1 MSKLRLIIVIINL
14 NFAVRFNLSS
24 KLLIQKT
31 IMKQEK
37 SSIFES
43 HFMKMTFL
51 VLFLLCAAM
60 TYAQNNKVTGRVV
73 DAQGEP
79 VIGAS
84 VVVKGQQKGVVTDVD
99 GNFTIDAAKG
109 ETLQFSYI
117 GYRTVQK
124 AVNKSTMDVIMTED
138 ANVLNE
144 VIATG
149 YGAVSRKNLTTA
161 IDKVKGDDVIK
172 TGTTNMSQMLMG
184 RAAGLQATV
193 SSAQPG
199 GGVSINIRGGG
210 EPLYVVDGVVMPAD
224 ALEGSTGGTNTVMPS
239 SVNRSG
245 LAGLNPEDIES
256 IVVLKDA
263 SAAIYGINAANGV
276 ILITTKSGKKGKMK
290 VSYEG
295 SLSMVRNYKYIKQ
308 LNATDFMNY
317 VNVFKKEQYLYNNQ
331 MVPYGPNAYDG
342 GNDDAYTAAQIS
354 GAQNMDWASYIL
366 KKGSISA
373 HNVTIQGGTDRL
385 TYYLSGNYYQQNGT
399 VANSAYERFV
409 LRANI
414 GAQVFKW
421 LKVTTSLNYNKNNN
435 NNGLVGG
442 TSSGRGA
449 QASGALTA
457 ALSYPSNL
465 PLRNEDGQYYAFST
479 IPNPVGMLAMTNLS
493 YSDGFNANFTFD
505 FTIIPEML
513 TARALYGY
521 NKEHAKRDVYIPSD
535 VYFDQMYKARGSL
548 QNIER
553 DNSTLE
559 AMISFDHSF
568 LNNALSLNAVIGM
581 GRYFSN
587 GSGLGVSYNEINDII
602 GNDNIAAASGDI
614 KPSSNSW
621 ANEKRSQFGRF
632 SLDILDRYVLAGTLR
647 RDGTDKFFKD
657 KKYNWFPSASVAW
670 KIYNEKFMEN
680 VKWVNMLK
688 LRASYGQTGNDNL
701 GSTLYGAYSASGN
714 QVAFDNNATKYVAYY
729 LSSKDYPDVTW
740 EKTIMKNIGLDYS
753 ILKDRVYGSF
763 DYFWN
768 DVTDMLGYA
777 ATEGMSMFASRP
789 INGGHIRRYGWDATL
804 NTVNVVT
811 PDFRW
816 TSMLTLSHYN
826 SIWKEHFPNTYFEE
840 YRQQENEPVNAL
852 YFYRTDGIINS
863 DKSNMPAHQPKD
875 FQYPGCPII
884 KDLNGDG
891 EITTADVDMVNVIP
905 ALYWGFGNTFNYKN
919 WDLNIFIY
927 SQLGLKKYNYSYD
940 WTDGRE
946 LANQTTNQST
956 IISDVYNSQ
965 TNPNGTLPGIAF
977 RLSNVS
983 LPGGAG
989 TDVYYQNANFLRV
1002 RNITLGYT
1010 FDARTL
1016 GSLSKYIQSIRLYAD
1031 AQNPFTITS
1040 FKNFDPEVTTGGGYK
1055 GGKAEYPMTRT
1066 FSFGLK
1072 ATF

>member
-1 MSKLRLIIVIINL
+1 
-14 NFAVRFNLSS
+14 
-24 KLLIQKT
+24 
-31 IMKQEK
+31 MKQRK
-37 SSIFES
+37 PLGNLYQ
-43 HFMKMTFL
+43 KVTFL
-51 VLFLLCAAM
+51 FLFLICASL

-84 VVVKGQQKGVVTDVD
+84 VVVKGQSKGVVTDVD
-99 GNFTIDAAKG
+99 GNFTIDANKG

-117 GYRTVQK
+117 GFRTEQK
-124 AVNKSTMDVIMTED
+124 AVSKNTMDVVMTED

-199 GGVSINIRGGG
+199 GGVSLTIRGGG
-210 EPLYVVDGVVMPAD
+210 EPLYVVDGVVMPSD
-224 ALEGSTGGTNTVMPS
+224 ALEGSSGGTTTVLPS
-239 SVNRSG
+239 SINRSG

-256 IVVLKDA
+256 IEVLKDA

-295 SLSMVRNYKYIKQ
+295 SLSTVSNYKYIESLGAQ
-308 LNATDFMNY
+308 DFMNY
-317 VNVFKKEQYLYNNQ
+317 VNVFKKEQYLYNNK
-331 MVPYGPNAYDG
+331 MAPYGPNAYDG
-342 GNDDAYTAAQIS
+342 GNDDAYTAQQMANS
-354 GAQNMDWASYIL
+354 PNTDWAGNIL
-366 KKGSISA
+366 KNGSISS
-373 HNVTIQGGTDRL
+373 HNVTIQGGADRL
-385 TYYLSGNYYQQNGT
+385 TYYLSGNYYKQEGT

-409 LRANI
+409 LRANVSAEI
-414 GAQVFKW
+414 FKW
-421 LKVTTSLNYNKNNN
+421 LKVTTTLNYNKNNN
-435 NNGLVGG
+435 WNGLVGG

-457 ALSYPSNL
+457 ALSYPTNL
-465 PLRNEDGQYYAFST
+465 PMKNEDGSYYAFST
-479 IPNPVGMLAMTNLS
+479 IPNPVGMLDITNNS
-493 YSDGFNANFTFD
+493 YSNGFNANFAFD

-521 NKEHAKRDVYIPSD
+521 NKEHAKRDVYIPSN
-535 VYFDQMYKARGSL
+535 VYFDQMYKSRGSL
-548 QNIER
+548 QRIER
-553 DNSTLE
+553 ENSTLE
-559 AMISFDHSF
+559 ATLSFDHSF
-568 LNNALSLNAVIGM
+568 LDHALSLNAVVGM

-587 GSGLGVSYNEINDII
+587 GSSLGVAYNEINDII
-602 GNDNIAAASGDI
+602 GNDNISAASGDI
-614 KPSSNSW
+614 KPSSNAW
-621 ANEKRSQFGRF
+621 GNEKRSQFGRF
-632 SLDILDRYVLAGTLR
+632 SLDILDKYVIAGTLR

-657 KKYNWFPSASVAW
+657 KKYCWFPSASVAW

-688 LRASYGQTGNDNL
+688 LRASYGETGNDNL

-740 EKTIMKNIGLDYS
+740 EKTVMKNIGIDFS
-753 ILKDRVYGSF
+753 ILKDRLFGSF

-777 ATEGMSMFASRP
+777 ATEGLSMFASRP

-804 NTVNVVT
+804 NSVNIVT

-816 TSMLTLSHYN
+816 TTMLTLSHYN

-891 EITTADVDMVNVIP
+891 EITTADVDMVNVVP
-905 ALYWGFGNTFNYKN
+905 ALYWGLGNTFYYKN

-927 SQLGLKKYNYSYD
+927 SQLGLKKYNYSFD
-940 WTDGRE
+940 WSDGRE

-956 IISDVYNSQ
+956 IIADVYNSQ
-965 TNPNGTLPGIAF
+965 TNPNGALPGIAF

-989 TDVYYQNANFLRV
+989 TDVYYQNADFLRV

-1010 FDARTL
+1010 FDARSL
-1016 GSLSKYIQSIRLYAD
+1016 GKLSKYIQSIRLYGD
-1031 AQNPFTITS
+1031 AQNLFTITS
-1040 FKNFDPEVTTGGGYK
+1040 FKNFDPEVQTGGGYK

-1066 FSFGLK
+1066 FSLGLK
-1072 ATF
+1072 VQF

>member
-1 MSKLRLIIVIINL
+1 
-14 NFAVRFNLSS
+14 
-24 KLLIQKT
+24 
-31 IMKQEK
+31 MKQTK
-37 SSIFES
+37 RFFWNS
-43 HFMKMTFL
+43 
-51 VLFLLCAAM
+51 LFLKTMLLTFSTICVLE
-60 TYAQNNKVTGRVV
+60 TYAQNNKVKGRVV
-73 DAQGEP
+73 DVQGEP

-84 VVVKGQQKGVVTDVD
+84 VIIKGQQKGVVTDID
-99 GNFTIDAAKG
+99 GNYSIDVAKG

-117 GYRTVQK
+117 GFRSVQK
-124 AVNKSTMDVIMTED
+124 VADKPTVDVVMTED

-149 YGAVSRKNLTTA
+149 YGAVTRKNLTTA

-199 GGVSINIRGGG
+199 GGVNINIRGGG
-210 EPLYVVDGVVMPAD
+210 EPLYVVDGVVMPST
-224 ALEGSTGGTNTVMPS
+224 ALEGSSGGSATVMPS

-245 LAGLNPEDIES
+245 LVGLNPEDIES
-256 IVVLKDA
+256 IEVLKDA

-295 SLSMVRNYKYIKQ
+295 SFSMVRNYKYIKS

-317 VNVFKKEQYLYNNQ
+317 VNVFKKEQYLYNNK

-342 GNDDAYTAAQIS
+342 GNDDAYTSEQINN
-354 GAQNMDWASYIL
+354 AQNTDWVSYIL
-366 KKGSISA
+366 KNGGISS

-385 TYYLSGNYYQQNGT
+385 TYYLSGNYYHQDGT
-399 VANSAYERFV
+399 VTNSSYERYV

-414 GAQVFKW
+414 GAQVCKW
-421 LKVTTSLNYNKNNN
+421 LKLSTTINYNKNNN

-449 QASGALTA
+449 EASGALTA
-457 ALSYPSNL
+457 ALSYPSTL
-465 PLRNEDGQYYAFST
+465 PLRDEDGKYYAFST
-479 IPNPVGMLAMTNLS
+479 IPNPVGMLAMTNRS
-493 YSDGFNANFTFD
+493 YSDGFNANFAFD

-513 TARALYGY
+513 TARVLYGY

-535 VYFDQMYKARGSL
+535 VYFDQIYKARGSL
-548 QNIER
+548 NNIER

-559 AMISFDHSF
+559 ATISFDYSF
-568 LNNALSLNAVIGM
+568 LNNALSVNVVAGM
-581 GRYFSN
+581 GRYLSN
-587 GSGLGVSYNEINDII
+587 GTGLGVTYNDINDVL
-602 GNDNIAAASGDI
+602 GNDNISAATGEI
-614 KPSSNSW
+614 KPTSNRWS
-621 ANEKRSQFGRF
+621 NEKRSQFGRF
-632 SLDILDRYVLAGTLR
+632 SIDILDRYVLAATLR
-647 RDGTDKFFKD
+647 RDGADKFFKD
-657 KKYNWFPSASVAW
+657 KKYSWFPSASVAW

-680 VKWVNMLK
+680 VRWVNMLK

-701 GSTLYGAYSASGN
+701 GSILYGAYSASGN
-714 QVAFDNNATKYVAYY
+714 KVAFDNNSTKYVAYY

-740 EKTIMKNIGLDYS
+740 EKTIMKNIGLDFS
-753 ILKDRVYGSF
+753 IMKDRIYGSF

-768 DVTDMLGYA
+768 DVTNMLGYA
-777 ATEGMSMFASRP
+777 ATEGLSMFASRP

-826 SIWKEHFPNTYFEE
+826 SIWKEQFPNTYFQD
-840 YRQQENEPVNAL
+840 YRRQENEPVNAL

-863 DKSNMPAHQPKD
+863 DKSNMPTHQPVD

-891 EITTADVDMVNVIP
+891 EITTADVDMVNVVP

-919 WDLNIFIY
+919 WDLNIFVY
-927 SQLGLKKYNYSYD
+927 SQIGLKKYNYSYD
-940 WTDGRE
+940 WSDGRE

-956 IISDVYNSQ
+956 IIGDAYNSQ

-983 LPGGAG
+983 LPGGVG
-989 TDVYYQNANFLRV
+989 TDVYYRRIGQIA
-1002 RNITLGYT
+1002 G
-1010 FDARTL
+1010 
-1016 GSLSKYIQSIRLYAD
+1016 
-1031 AQNPFTITS
+1031 
-1040 FKNFDPEVTTGGGYK
+1040 
-1055 GGKAEYPMTRT
+1055 
-1066 FSFGLK
+1066 
-1072 ATF
+1072 

>member
-1 MSKLRLIIVIINL
+1 
-14 NFAVRFNLSS
+14 
-24 KLLIQKT
+24 
-31 IMKQEK
+31 MKQRK
-37 SSIFES
+37 PLGNLYQ
-43 HFMKMTFL
+43 KVTFL
-51 VLFLLCAAM
+51 FLFLICASL

-84 VVVKGQQKGVVTDVD
+84 VVVKGQSKGVVTDVD
-99 GNFTIDAAKG
+99 GNFTIDANKG

-117 GYRTVQK
+117 GFRTEQK
-124 AVNKSTMDVIMTED
+124 AVSKNTMDVVMTED

-199 GGVSINIRGGG
+199 GGVSLTIRGGG
-210 EPLYVVDGVVMPAD
+210 EPLYVVDGVVMPSD
-224 ALEGSTGGTNTVMPS
+224 ALEGSSGGTTTVLPS
-239 SVNRSG
+239 SINRSG

-256 IVVLKDA
+256 IEVLKDA

-295 SLSMVRNYKYIKQ
+295 SLSTVSNYKYIESLGAQ
-308 LNATDFMNY
+308 DFMNY
-317 VNVFKKEQYLYNNQ
+317 VNVFKKEQYLYNNK
-331 MVPYGPNAYDG
+331 MAPYGPNAYDG
-342 GNDDAYTAAQIS
+342 GNDDAYTAQQMANS
-354 GAQNMDWASYIL
+354 PNTDWAGNIL
-366 KKGSISA
+366 KNGSISS
-373 HNVTIQGGTDRL
+373 HNVTIQGGADRL
-385 TYYLSGNYYQQNGT
+385 TYYLSGNYYKQEGT

-409 LRANI
+409 LRANVSAEI
-414 GAQVFKW
+414 FKW
-421 LKVTTSLNYNKNNN
+421 LKVTTTLNYNKNNN
-435 NNGLVGG
+435 WNGLVGG

-457 ALSYPSNL
+457 ALSYPTNL
-465 PLRNEDGQYYAFST
+465 PMKNGDGSYYAFST
-479 IPNPVGMLAMTNLS
+479 IPNPVGMLDITNNS
-493 YSDGFNANFTFD
+493 YSNGFNANFAFD

-521 NKEHAKRDVYIPSD
+521 NKEHAKRDVYIPSN
-535 VYFDQMYKARGSL
+535 VYFDQMYKSRGSL
-548 QNIER
+548 QRIER
-553 DNSTLE
+553 ENSTLE
-559 AMISFDHSF
+559 ATLSFDHSF
-568 LNNALSLNAVIGM
+568 LDHALSLNAVVGM

-587 GSGLGVSYNEINDII
+587 GSSLGVAYNEINDII
-602 GNDNIAAASGDI
+602 GNDNISAASGDI
-614 KPSSNSW
+614 KPSSNAW
-621 ANEKRSQFGRF
+621 GNEKRSQFGRF
-632 SLDILDRYVLAGTLR
+632 SLDILDKYVIAGTLR

-657 KKYNWFPSASVAW
+657 KKYCWFPSASVAW

-688 LRASYGQTGNDNL
+688 LRASYGETGNDNL

-740 EKTIMKNIGLDYS
+740 EKTVMKNIGIDFS
-753 ILKDRVYGSF
+753 ILKDRLFGSF

-777 ATEGMSMFASRP
+777 ATEGLSMFASRP

-804 NTVNVVT
+804 NSVNIVT

-816 TSMLTLSHYN
+816 TTMLTLSHYN

-891 EITTADVDMVNVIP
+891 EITTADVDMVNVVP
-905 ALYWGFGNTFNYKN
+905 ALYWGLGNTFYYKN

-927 SQLGLKKYNYSYD
+927 SQLGLKKYNYSFD
-940 WTDGRE
+940 WSDGRE

-956 IISDVYNSQ
+956 IIADVYNSQ
-965 TNPNGTLPGIAF
+965 TNPNGALPGIAF

-989 TDVYYQNANFLRV
+989 TDVYYQNADFLRV

-1010 FDARTL
+1010 FDARSL
-1016 GSLSKYIQSIRLYAD
+1016 GKLSKYIQSIRLYGD
-1031 AQNPFTITS
+1031 AQNLFTITS
-1040 FKNFDPEVTTGGGYK
+1040 FKNFDPEVQTGGGYK

-1066 FSFGLK
+1066 FSLGLK
-1072 ATF
+1072 VQF

>member
-1 MSKLRLIIVIINL
+1 
-14 NFAVRFNLSS
+14 
-24 KLLIQKT
+24 
-31 IMKQEK
+31 MKQTK
-37 SSIFES
+37 GNFFQS
-43 HFMKMTFL
+43 
-51 VLFLLCAAM
+51 LFLKTLFLALSVCCALE
-60 TYAQNNKVTGRVV
+60 TFAQGNKVTGRVV

-84 VVVKGQQKGVVTDVD
+84 VMVKGQQKGVVTDID
-99 GNFTIDAAKG
+99 GNYSIDVAKG

-117 GYRTVQK
+117 GFRNVQK
-124 AVNKSTMDVIMTED
+124 VVNKATLDVVMTED

-199 GGVSINIRGGG
+199 GGVNINIRGGG
-210 EPLYVVDGVVMPAD
+210 EPLYVVDGVVMPSD
-224 ALEGSTGGTNTVMPS
+224 ALEGSSGGSATVMPS

-256 IVVLKDA
+256 IEVLKDA

-295 SLSMVRNYKYIKQ
+295 SLSMVRNYKYIES

-317 VNVFKKEQYLYNNQ
+317 VNVFKKEQYLYNNK
-331 MVPYGPNAYDG
+331 MAPYGPNTYDG
-342 GNDDAYTAAQIS
+342 GNDDAYTPDQIS
-354 GAQNMDWASYIL
+354 KAETMDWASYIL
-366 KKGSISA
+366 KNGSISS
-373 HNVTIQGGTDRL
+373 HNITIQGGADRL
-385 TYYLSGNYYQQNGT
+385 SYYLSGNYYQQDGT
-399 VANSAYERFV
+399 VANSSYERFV

-414 GAQVFKW
+414 GAQVFNW
-421 LKVTTSLNYNKNNN
+421 LKLTTTLNYNKNNN

-449 QASGALTA
+449 AASGALTA

-465 PLRNEDGQYYAFST
+465 PLRDEDGKYYAFST
-479 IPNPVGMLAMTNLS
+479 IPNPVGMLDMTNRS
-493 YSDGFNANFTFD
+493 FSDGFNATFALD

-548 QNIER
+548 NNVER
-553 DNSTLE
+553 DNSTIE
-559 AMISFDHSF
+559 ATVSFDHSF
-568 LNNALSLNAVIGM
+568 FNNALAVNVVAGM
-581 GRYFSN
+581 GRYLSA
-587 GSGLGVSYNEINDII
+587 GSGLGVTYNDINDVI
-602 GNDNIAAASGDI
+602 GNDNISAATGDV
-614 KPSSNSW
+614 KQSSDKW

-632 SLDILDRYVLAGTLR
+632 SLDILDRYVIAGTLR

-657 KKYNWFPSASVAW
+657 KKYSWFPSASVAW

-701 GSTLYGAYSASGN
+701 GSTLYGVYSASGN
-714 QVAFDNNATKYVAYY
+714 KVAFDNNSIKYVAYY

-740 EKTIMKNIGLDYS
+740 EKTIMKNVGLDFS
-753 ILKDRVYGSF
+753 VLKDRIYGSF

-777 ATEGMSMFASRP
+777 STEGLSMFASRP

-840 YRQQENEPVNAL
+840 YRQKDDEPVNAL

-863 DKSNMPAHQPKD
+863 EKSNMPVHQPKD

-884 KDLNGDG
+884 RDLNGDG
-891 EITTADVDMVNVIP
+891 EITTADVDMVNVVP
-905 ALYWGFGNTFNYKN
+905 ALYWGLGNTFYYKN
-919 WDLNIFIY
+919 WDLNIFVY

-940 WTDGRE
+940 WSDGRE
-946 LANQTTNQST
+946 LANQTSNQST
-956 IISDVYNSQ
+956 IIGDAYNSQ

-1016 GSLSKYIQSIRLYAD
+1016 GPLSKYVQSVRLYAD
-1031 AQNPFTITS
+1031 AQNPFTFTS
-1040 FKNFDPEVTTGGGYK
+1040 FDNFDPEVQTGGSYK

-1066 FSFGLK
+1066 FSFVLK
-1072 ATF
+1072 VQF

>member
-1 MSKLRLIIVIINL
+1 
-14 NFAVRFNLSS
+14 
-24 KLLIQKT
+24 
-31 IMKQEK
+31 MKQTK
-37 SSIFES
+37 GNFLVSLFLKTLLLALSIF
-43 HFMKMTFL
+43 
-51 VLFLLCAAM
+51 CASDG
-60 TYAQNNKVTGRVV
+60 YAQNNKVTGRVV

-84 VVVKGQQKGVVTDVD
+84 VMVKGQQKGVVTDLD
-99 GNFTIDAAKG
+99 GNYSIDVAKG
-109 ETLQFSYI
+109 ETLMFSYI
-117 GYRTVQK
+117 GFRPVQK
-124 AVNKSTMDVIMTED
+124 VANKPTVDVVMTED

-199 GGVSINIRGGG
+199 GGVNINIRGGG
-210 EPLYVVDGVVMPAD
+210 EPLYVVDGVVMPSS
-224 ALEGSTGGTNTVMPS
+224 ALEGSSGGSATVMPS

-256 IVVLKDA
+256 IEVLKDA

-295 SLSMVRNYKYIKQ
+295 SLSMVRNYKYIES

-317 VNVFKKEQYLYNNQ
+317 VNVFKKEQYLYNNK

-342 GNDDAYTAAQIS
+342 GNDDAYTAEQIS
-354 GAQNMDWASYIL
+354 NAQNTDWASYIL
-366 KKGSISA
+366 KNGSISS
-373 HNVTIQGGTDRL
+373 HNVTIQGGADRL
-385 TYYLSGNYYQQNGT
+385 TYYLSGNYYQQDGT
-399 VANSAYERFV
+399 VANSSYERFV

-414 GAQVFKW
+414 GAQVCKW
-421 LKVTTSLNYNKNNN
+421 LKLTTTINYNKNNN

-449 QASGALTA
+449 EASGALTA
-457 ALSYPSNL
+457 ALSYPSTL
-465 PLRNEDGQYYAFST
+465 PLRDEDGKYYAFST
-479 IPNPVGMLAMTNLS
+479 IPNPVGMLAMTNRS
-493 YSDGFNANFTFD
+493 YSDGFNANFAFD

-548 QNIER
+548 NNIER

-559 AMISFDHSF
+559 ATISFDHSF
-568 LNNALSLNAVIGM
+568 LNNALSLNVVAGM

-587 GSGLGVSYNEINDII
+587 GSGLGVTYNDINDVL
-602 GNDNIAAASGDI
+602 GNDNISAATGDI
-614 KPSSNSW
+614 KPTSDKWS
-621 ANEKRSQFGRF
+621 NEKRSQFGRF
-632 SLDILDRYVLAGTLR
+632 SIDILDRYVLAGTLR

-657 KKYNWFPSASVAW
+657 KKYSWFPSASVAW

-714 QVAFDNNATKYVAYY
+714 KVAFDNNSTKYVAYY

-740 EKTIMKNIGLDYS
+740 EKTIMKNIGLDFS
-753 ILKDRVYGSF
+753 ILKDRIYGSF

-777 ATEGMSMFASRP
+777 ATEGLSMFASRP

-804 NTVNVVT
+804 NTVNVAT
-811 PDFRW
+811 ADFRW

-826 SIWKEHFPNTYFEE
+826 SIWKEQFPNTYFQE
-840 YRQQENEPVNAL
+840 YRQQEDEPVNAL
-852 YFYRTDGIINS
+852 YFYRTNGIINS
-863 DKSNMPAHQPKD
+863 DKSNMPAHQPAD

-891 EITTADVDMVNVIP
+891 EITTADVDMVNVVP

-940 WTDGRE
+940 WSDGRE

-956 IISDVYNSQ
+956 IIGDAYNSQ

-1016 GSLSKYIQSIRLYAD
+1016 GSLSKYIQSVRLYAD
-1031 AQNPFTITS
+1031 AQNPFTFTS
-1040 FKNFDPEVTTGGGYK
+1040 FDNFDPEVQTGGGYK

-1072 ATF
+1072 VQF

>member
-1 MSKLRLIIVIINL
+1 
-14 NFAVRFNLSS
+14 
-24 KLLIQKT
+24 
-31 IMKQEK
+31 MKQTK
-37 SSIFES
+37 GNFGAS
-43 HFMKMTFL
+43 
-51 VLFLLCAAM
+51 LFLKMMLLAFSTLCASE
-60 TYAQNNKVTGRVV
+60 TYAQNNKVTGHVV

-84 VVVKGQQKGVVTDVD
+84 VIIKGQQKGVVTDID
-99 GNFTIDAAKG
+99 GNYSIDVAKG

-117 GYRTVQK
+117 GFRSVQK
-124 AVNKSTMDVIMTED
+124 VANKPTVDVVMTED

-199 GGVSINIRGGG
+199 GGVNINIRGGG
-210 EPLYVVDGVVMPAD
+210 EPLYVVDGVVMPSN
-224 ALEGSTGGTNTVMPS
+224 ALEGSSGGSATVMPS

-256 IVVLKDA
+256 IEVLKDA

-295 SLSMVRNYKYIKQ
+295 SFSMVRNYKYIES

-317 VNVFKKEQYLYNNQ
+317 VNVFKKEQYLYNNK
-331 MVPYGPNAYDG
+331 MVPYGPNAYDN
-342 GNDDAYTAAQIS
+342 GNEDAYTAEQINN
-354 GAQNMDWASYIL
+354 AQNTDWASYIL
-366 KKGSISA
+366 KNGGISS
-373 HNVTIQGGTDRL
+373 HNVTIQGGADRL
-385 TYYLSGNYYQQNGT
+385 TYYLSGNYYHQDGT
-399 VANSAYERFV
+399 VANSSYERFV

-414 GAQVFKW
+414 GAQVCNW
-421 LKVTTSLNYNKNNN
+421 LKLTTTINYNKNNN

-449 QASGALTA
+449 EASGALTA
-457 ALSYPSNL
+457 ALSYPSTL
-465 PLRNEDGQYYAFST
+465 PLRDEDGKYYAFST
-479 IPNPVGMLAMTNLS
+479 IPNPVGMLAMTNRSL
-493 YSDGFNANFTFD
+493 SDGFNANFALD
-505 FTIIPEML
+505 FTIIPGML

-548 QNIER
+548 NNIER
-553 DNSTLE
+553 DNSTME
-559 AMISFDHSF
+559 ATISFDHSF
-568 LNNALSLNAVIGM
+568 LNDALSLNVVAGM
-581 GRYFSN
+581 GRYLSN
-587 GSGLGVSYNEINDII
+587 GTGLGVTYNDINDVL
-602 GNDNIAAASGDI
+602 GNDNISAATGDI
-614 KPSSNSW
+614 KPTSDRWS
-621 ANEKRSQFGRF
+621 NEKRSQFGRF
-632 SLDILDRYVLAGTLR
+632 SIDILDRYVLAATLR

-657 KKYNWFPSASVAW
+657 KKYSWFPSASVAW

-701 GSTLYGAYSASGN
+701 GSILYGAYSASGN
-714 QVAFDNNATKYVAYY
+714 KVAFDNNSTKYVAYY

-740 EKTIMKNIGLDYS
+740 EKTIMKNIGLDFS
-753 ILKDRVYGSF
+753 ILKDRIYGSF

-777 ATEGMSMFASRP
+777 ATEGLSMFASRP

-826 SIWKEHFPNTYFEE
+826 SIWKEQFPNTYFQE
-840 YRQQENEPVNAL
+840 YRQQEDEPVNAL

-863 DKSNMPAHQPKD
+863 DKSNMPTHQPVD

-891 EITTADVDMVNVIP
+891 EITTADVDMVNVVP

-919 WDLNIFIY
+919 WDLNIFVY

-940 WTDGRE
+940 WSDGRE

-956 IISDVYNSQ
+956 IIGDAYNSQ

-1010 FDARTL
+1010 FDARTF
-1016 GSLSKYIQSIRLYAD
+1016 GSLGKYIQSIRLYAD
-1031 AQNPFTITS
+1031 AQNPFTFTS
-1040 FKNFDPEVTTGGGYK
+1040 FDNFDPEVQTGGAYK
-1055 GGKAEYPMTRT
+1055 GGKAEYPMTRKI
-1066 FSFGLK
+1066 GR
-1072 ATF
+1072 AHV

>member
-1 MSKLRLIIVIINL
+1 MK
-14 NFAVRFNLSS
+14 
-24 KLLIQKT
+24 QKT
-31 IMKQEK
+31 RK
-37 SSIFES
+37 SFGSLLT
-43 HFMKMTFL
+43 KVAFL
-51 VLFLLCAAM
+51 TLFLLCTSL

-99 GNFTIDAAKG
+99 GNYSIDVAKG

-117 GYRTVQK
+117 GFRTVQK
-124 AVNKSTMDVIMTED
+124 AVSKSTMDVVMTED

-184 RAAGLQATV
+184 RAAGLQATM

-245 LAGLNPEDIES
+245 LAGLNPDDIES
-256 IVVLKDA
+256 IEVLKDA

-295 SLSMVRNYKYIKQ
+295 SLSMVRNYKYLEQ

-331 MVPYGPNAYDG
+331 MAPYGPNAYDG

-354 GAQNMDWASYIL
+354 STQNTDWASYIL
-366 KKGSISA
+366 KNGSISA

-479 IPNPVGMLAMTNLS
+479 IPNPVGMLAMTNRS

-505 FTIIPEML
+505 FTIIPGML

-568 LNNALSLNAVIGM
+568 LNNALSLNAVVGM

-614 KPSSNSW
+614 KPSSNAWS
-621 ANEKRSQFGRF
+621 NEKRSQFGRF

-688 LRASYGQTGNDNL
+688 LRGSYGQTGNDNL

-740 EKTIMKNIGLDYS
+740 EKTIMKNIGLDFS
-753 ILKDRVYGSF
+753 ILKDRIYGSF
-763 DYFWN
+763 D
-768 DVTDMLGYA
+768 
-777 ATEGMSMFASRP
+777 
-789 INGGHIRRYGWDATL
+789 
-804 NTVNVVT
+804 
-811 PDFRW
+811 
-816 TSMLTLSHYN
+816 
-826 SIWKEHFPNTYFEE
+826 
-840 YRQQENEPVNAL
+840 
-852 YFYRTDGIINS
+852 
-863 DKSNMPAHQPKD
+863 
-875 FQYPGCPII
+875 
-884 KDLNGDG
+884 
-891 EITTADVDMVNVIP
+891 
-905 ALYWGFGNTFNYKN
+905 
-919 WDLNIFIY
+919 
-927 SQLGLKKYNYSYD
+927 
-940 WTDGRE
+940 
-946 LANQTTNQST
+946 
-956 IISDVYNSQ
+956 
-965 TNPNGTLPGIAF
+965 
-977 RLSNVS
+977 
-983 LPGGAG
+983 
-989 TDVYYQNANFLRV
+989 
-1002 RNITLGYT
+1002 
-1010 FDARTL
+1010 
-1016 GSLSKYIQSIRLYAD
+1016 
-1031 AQNPFTITS
+1031 
-1040 FKNFDPEVTTGGGYK
+1040 
-1055 GGKAEYPMTRT
+1055 
-1066 FSFGLK
+1066 
-1072 ATF
+1072 

>member
-1 MSKLRLIIVIINL
+1 
-14 NFAVRFNLSS
+14 
-24 KLLIQKT
+24 
-31 IMKQEK
+31 MKQEK
-37 SSIFES
+37 RKTFGSRSI
-43 HFMKMTFL
+43 KMTFL
-51 VLFLLCAAM
+51 ILFLMCASF

-84 VVVKGQQKGVVTDVD
+84 VVIKGQAKGVVTDVD
-99 GNFTIDAAKG
+99 GNYTIDVANG

-117 GYRTVQK
+117 GFRTVQK
-124 AVNKSTMDVIMTED
+124 TVSKSTLDVIMTED
-138 ANVLNE
+138 TNVLNE

-210 EPLYVVDGVVMPAD
+210 EPLYVVDGVVMPSD
-224 ALEGSTGGTNTVMPS
+224 ALEGSSGGTTTVMPS

-256 IVVLKDA
+256 IEVLKDA

-295 SLSMVRNYKYIKQ
+295 SLSTVSNYKYIES
-308 LNATDFMNY
+308 LNAKDFMNY
-317 VNVFKKEQYLYNNQ
+317 VNVFKKEQYLYNNK
-331 MVPYGPNAYDG
+331 MAPYGPNAYDG
-342 GNDDAYTAAQIS
+342 GNDDAYTAAQINS
-354 GAQNMDWASYIL
+354 AENTDWASHIL
-366 KKGSISA
+366 KSGSISS
-373 HNVTIQGGTDRL
+373 HNVTIQGGADRL

-409 LRANI
+409 LRANVA
-414 GAQVFKW
+414 AQVFKW
-421 LKVTTSLNYNKNNN
+421 MKVTTTVNYNKNNN

-465 PLRNEDGQYYAFST
+465 PLKNENGQYYAFST
-479 IPNPVGMLAMTNLS
+479 IPNPVGMLDMTNRS
-493 YSDGFNANFTFD
+493 YSDGFNANFAFD

-521 NKEHAKRDVYIPSD
+521 NKEHAKRDVYIPSN
-535 VYFDQMYKARGSL
+535 VYFDQMYKARGSV

-553 DNSTLE
+553 DNSTME
-559 AMISFDHSF
+559 ATISFDHSLF
-568 LNNALSLNAVIGM
+568 DNALSLNAVIGM

-587 GSGLGVSYNEINDII
+587 GSSLGVTYNEINDVI
-602 GNDNIAAASGDI
+602 GNDNISAASGDI
-614 KPSSNSW
+614 KPSSSKW
-621 ANEKRSQFGRF
+621 SNEKRSQFGRF
-632 SLDILDRYVLAGTLR
+632 SLDILDKYVIAGTLR

-657 KKYNWFPSASVAW
+657 KKYSWFPSASVAW

-714 QVAFDNNATKYVAYY
+714 QVAFNNNATKYVAYY

-740 EKTIMKNIGLDYS
+740 EKTIMKNIGLDFS

-777 ATEGMSMFASRP
+777 PTEGLSMFASRP

-804 NTVNVVT
+804 NTVNIVT

-840 YRQQENEPVNAL
+840 YRQQEDEPVSAL

-863 DKSNMPAHQPKD
+863 EKSNMPAHQPKD

-891 EITTADVDMVNVIP
+891 EITTADVDMVNVVP
-905 ALYWGFGNTFNYKN
+905 ALYWGLGNTFYYKN
-919 WDLNIFIY
+919 WDLNIFVY

-940 WTDGRE
+940 WSDGRE

-956 IISDVYNSQ
+956 IIADVYNSQ
-965 TNPNGTLPGIAF
+965 TNPNGSLPGIAF

-1016 GSLSKYIQSIRLYAD
+1016 GSLSKYVQSIRLYAD

-1040 FKNFDPEVTTGGGYK
+1040 FDNFDPEVQTGGGYK

-1066 FSFGLK
+1066 FSLGLK
-1072 ATF
+1072 VQF

>member
-1 MSKLRLIIVIINL
+1 
-14 NFAVRFNLSS
+14 
-24 KLLIQKT
+24 
-31 IMKQEK
+31 MKQKLMK
-37 SSIFES
+37 SFFQRVS
-43 HFMKMTFL
+43 FL
-51 VLFLLCAAM
+51 MLLLFCASF
-60 TYAQNNKVTGRVV
+60 TYAQNNLVSGRVV
-73 DAQGEP
+73 DSQGEP
-79 VIGAS
+79 IIGAS
-84 VVVKGQQKGVVTDVD
+84 VVVKGQSKGVVTDAD
-99 GNFTIDAAKG
+99 GNFTIEVAKG

-117 GYRTVQK
+117 GYR
-124 AVNKSTMDVIMTED
+124 AVHKQVSKNTMDVVMTED

-210 EPLYVVDGVVMPAD
+210 EPLYVVDGIVMPSD
-224 ALEGSTGGTNTVMPS
+224 ALEGSSGGNTTVMPS

-256 IVVLKDA
+256 IEVLKDA

-295 SLSMVRNYKYIKQ
+295 SVSSVSNYKYIKS
-308 LNATDFMNY
+308 LNAQDFMNY
-317 VNVFKKEQYLYNNQ
+317 VNIFKKEQYLYNNQ
-331 MVPYGPNAYDG
+331 MAPYGPNAYDG
-342 GNDDAYTAAQIS
+342 GNDDAYTAQQMAS
-354 GAQNMDWASYIL
+354 SPNTDWADYIL
-366 KKGSISA
+366 KNGSISS
-373 HNVTIQGGTDRL
+373 HNVTIQGGADKL
-385 TYYLSGNYYQQNGT
+385 TYYLSGNYYKQEGT

-421 LKVTTSLNYNKNNN
+421 LKLTTTLNYNKNNN
-435 NNGLVGG
+435 WNGTVGG
-442 TSSGRGA
+442 TSSGRGP

-457 ALSYPSNL
+457 ALAYPSNL
-465 PLRNEDGQYYAFST
+465 PLKGDDGKYTAFST
-479 IPNPVGMLAMTNLS
+479 IPNAVGMLDITNKSL
-493 YSDGFNANFTFD
+493 SDGFNANFAFD

-513 TARALYGY
+513 KARALYGY
-521 NKEHAKRDVYIPSD
+521 NKEHAKRNVYIPSN

-548 QNIER
+548 QDIER

-559 AMISFDHSF
+559 ATLSFDHNF
-568 LNNALSLNAVIGM
+568 FNDAVAFNAVVGM

-587 GSGLGVSYNEINDII
+587 GTALGVSYNEINDVI
-602 GNDNIAAASGDI
+602 GNDNISAASGEV
-614 KPSSNSW
+614 KPSSNKW
-621 ANEKRSQFGRF
+621 GNEKRSQFGRF
-632 SLDILDRYVLAGTLR
+632 SLDILDKYVIAGTLR

-657 KKYNWFPSASVAW
+657 KKYSWFPSASVAW
-670 KIYNEKFMEN
+670 KIYNEKFMES

-688 LRASYGQTGNDNL
+688 LRASYGETGNDNL
-701 GSTLYGAYSASGN
+701 GSSLYGAYSASGN

-729 LSSKDYPDVTW
+729 LSAKDYPDVSW
-740 EKTIMKNIGLDYS
+740 EKTVMKNIGLDFS
-753 ILKDRVYGSF
+753 ILKDRVFGSF

-777 ATEGMSMFASRP
+777 ATEGLSMFASRP

-826 SIWKEHFPNTYFEE
+826 SVWKEHFPNTYFEE
-840 YRQQENEPVNAL
+840 FRQQKDEPVNAL

-884 KDLNGDG
+884 RDLNGDG
-891 EITTADVDMVNVIP
+891 EITTADVDMVNVVP
-905 ALYWGFGNTFNYKN
+905 ALYWGLGNTFYYKN
-919 WDLNIFIY
+919 WDLNIFVY

-940 WTDGRE
+940 WSDGRE
-946 LANQTTNQST
+946 LANRSSNQST
-956 IISDVYNSQ
+956 IIAQAYNSQ

-977 RLSNVS
+977 RLSNVA
-983 LPGGAG
+983 LPGNAG
-989 TDVYYQNANFLRV
+989 TDVYYQNADFLRV

-1010 FDARTL
+1010 FDARAL
-1016 GSLSKYIQSIRLYAD
+1016 GKLSKHVQSIRIYAD
-1031 AQNPFTITS
+1031 AQNPFTFTS
-1040 FKNFDPEVTTGGGYK
+1040 FDNFDPEVQTGGSYK

-1066 FSFGLK
+1066 FSLGLK
-1072 ATF
+1072 VQF

>member
-1 MSKLRLIIVIINL
+1 MEQTKQMKSVFQKV
-14 NFAVRFNLSS
+14 A
-24 KLLIQKT
+24 LLILSLVCA
-31 IMKQEK
+31 
-37 SSIFES
+37 SS
-43 HFMKMTFL
+43 M
-51 VLFLLCAAM
+51 
-60 TYAQNNKVTGRVV
+60 YAQNNKVTGKVV

-84 VVVKGQQKGVVTDVD
+84 VVVKGQSKGVVTDVD
-99 GNFTIDAAKG
+99 GNFSIDAAKG

-117 GYRTVQK
+117 GFRTVQK
-124 AVNKSTMDVIMTED
+124 QISKPKMDVVMTED

-184 RAAGLQATV
+184 RAAGLQATM

-199 GGVSINIRGGG
+199 GGVNITIRGGG
-210 EPLYVVDGVVMPAD
+210 EPLYVVDGVVMPSD
-224 ALEGSTGGTNTVMPS
+224 ALEGSSGGTTTVIPS

-245 LAGLNPEDIES
+245 LAGLNPDDIES
-256 IVVLKDA
+256 IEVLKDA

-295 SLSMVRNYKYIKQ
+295 SLSAVRNYKYIESLGSQ
-308 LNATDFMNY
+308 DFMNY
-317 VNVFKKEQYLYNNQ
+317 VNIFKKEQYLYNNQ
-331 MVPYGPNAYDG
+331 MAPYGPNAYDG
-342 GNDDAYTAAQIS
+342 GNDDAYTPEQMAGS
-354 GAQNMDWASYIL
+354 PSTDWVDHIL
-366 KKGSISA
+366 KNGSISA
-373 HNVTIQGGTDRL
+373 HNVTIQGGTDRM
-385 TYYLSGNYYQQNGT
+385 TYYLSGNYYQQEGT

-421 LKVTTSLNYNKNNN
+421 LKVTTTLNYNKNNN
-435 NNGLVGG
+435 WNGLVGG
-442 TSSGRGA
+442 TSSGRGP

-457 ALSYPSNL
+457 ALAYPTNL
-465 PLRNEDGQYYAFST
+465 PLKNEDGSYYAFST
-479 IPNPVGMLAMTNLS
+479 IPNPVGMLDITNKSL
-493 YSDGFNANFTFD
+493 SDGFNANFSFD

-521 NKEHAKRDVYIPSD
+521 SKEHAKRDVYIPSN
-535 VYFDQMYKARGSL
+535 VWFDQMYKARGSL
-548 QNIER
+548 YDIER

-559 AMISFDHSF
+559 AMLSFDHNF
-568 LNNALSLNAVIGM
+568 FNNAVSLNAVLGM
-581 GRYFSN
+581 GRYFAN
-587 GSGLGVSYNEINDII
+587 GTSLGVSYNDINDVI
-602 GNDNIAAASGDI
+602 GNDNISAASGDI
-614 KPSSNSW
+614 KPSSSRW
-621 ANEKRSQFGRF
+621 GNEKRSQFGRF
-632 SLDILDRYVLAGTLR
+632 SLDILDKYVIAGTLR
-647 RDGTDKFFKD
+647 RDGTDKFFED
-657 KKYNWFPSASVAW
+657 KKYCWFPSASIAW

-688 LRASYGQTGNDNL
+688 LRASYGETGNDNL
-701 GSTLYGAYSASGN
+701 GSTLYGAYSASGS

-740 EKTIMKNIGLDYS
+740 EKTVMKNIGLDFS

-777 ATEGMSMFASRP
+777 ATEGLSMFASRP

-804 NTVNVVT
+804 NTVNIVT

-826 SIWKEHFPNTYFEE
+826 SIWKEQFPNTYFQE
-840 YRQQENEPVNAL
+840 YRQQEDEPVAAL

-884 KDLNGDG
+884 RDLNGDG

-905 ALYWGFGNTFNYKN
+905 ALYWGLGNTFNYKN

-940 WTDGRE
+940 WSDGRE
-946 LANQTTNQST
+946 LANQSSNQST
-956 IISDVYNSQ
+956 VIAQTYNSQ
-965 TNPNGTLPGIAF
+965 TNPNGSLPGIAF

-989 TDVYYQNANFLRV
+989 TDVYYQNADFLRV

-1016 GSLSKYIQSIRLYAD
+1016 GKLSKYIQSIRIYGD
-1031 AQNPFTITS
+1031 AQNPFTLTS
-1040 FKNFDPEVTTGGGYK
+1040 FDNFDPEVQTGGGYK

-1066 FSFGLK
+1066 FSLGLK